1 VIISIAEMTGAI
13 TVSHCWTMYI
23 VCFTDGVYTTML
35 RSKSL
40 ISFHLIDTVQYS
52 RQYRHQS
59 LASRGPKK
67 VLGRHIASDTLGKPL
82 ATGAIVLV
90 GRQAPCSP
98 PPAGAGFKVDVTAI
112 HAC

>member
-82 ATGAIVLV
+82 ATALPRGN
-90 GRQAPCSP
+90 CSCREAGPLLP
-98 PPAGAGFKVDVTAI
+98 PPCWRRF
-112 HAC
+112 